1 MDIGNCALGIYSK
14 VVAQANYCIFL
25 YSQIFNAQS
34 PINIWQCNLYCNI
47 DDQDDQYDYWY
58 AFFESIEKDNA
69 FFKKKRVRDK
79 GVPYMT
85 STWKEAIRKK
95 RNMQFSLQR
104 IEQPRFWNSKEITG
118 IMLHGKGKKEKIS
131 FWFA

>member
-1 MDIGNCALGIYSK
+1 M

-34 PINIWQCNLYCNI
+34 PINNLQCNLYCNI

-85 STWKEAIRKK
+85 STWKEAIRNK
-95 RNMQFSLQR
+95 RNNSVCNSVCKESNTRDFGTQKKLQ
-104 IEQPRFWNSKEITG
+104 E
-118 IMLHGKGKKEKIS
+118 
-131 FWFA
+131 